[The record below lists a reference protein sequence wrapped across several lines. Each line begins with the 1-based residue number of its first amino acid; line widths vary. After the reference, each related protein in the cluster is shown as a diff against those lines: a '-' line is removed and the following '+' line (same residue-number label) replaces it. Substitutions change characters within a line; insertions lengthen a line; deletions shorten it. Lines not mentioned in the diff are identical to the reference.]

1 MVKNTIL
8 LMALGLVGCAARTP
22 SKPAAEFSSIH
33 IQQVGTDQNGEFCKD
48 FTLTNEQVGQYFRQA
63 QRVTF
68 KQLHDQYDYLPCF
81 VKGTLQRQDHACEFS
96 IRAGATAELT
106 CSNDQQFFY
115 ACTTCNNLFTP

>member
-1 MVKNTIL
+1 MKSIIL
-8 LMALGLVGCAARTP
+8 FTALSLIGCSATTAT
-22 SKPAAEFSSIH
+22 KLATEFSH
-33 IQQVGTDQNGEFCKD
+33 IQILQVGMDQGGEFCKD
-48 FTLTNEQVGQYFRQA
+48 FTLTNEQVGQYFKQA